1 MRVTDTGGAGA
12 TMPAT
17 GTGAAPAGR
26 TRTSRPCLKSSIS
39 KTVCDIVNNFILL
52 TKYPFLYC
60 MFYGCSINPVL
71 HVRPIRILIVF
82 HVTMQIFYSIFIELL
97 FKNIIL
103 SPYIILLNKID
114 VKSTKP
120 CVNLSIE
127 GNHWDVC

>member
-1 MRVTDTGGAGA
+1 
-12 TMPAT
+12 
-17 GTGAAPAGR
+17 
-26 TRTSRPCLKSSIS
+26 
-39 KTVCDIVNNFILL
+39 
-52 TKYPFLYC
+52 

-114 VKSTKP
+114 VKAQSRVLTYLLK
-120 CVNLSIE
+120 
-127 GNHWDVC
+127 NHWNVC